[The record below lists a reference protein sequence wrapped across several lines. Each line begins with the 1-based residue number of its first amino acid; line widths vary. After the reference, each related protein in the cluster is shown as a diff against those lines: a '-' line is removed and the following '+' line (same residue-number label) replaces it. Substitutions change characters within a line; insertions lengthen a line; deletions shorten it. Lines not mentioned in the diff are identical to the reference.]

1 MQESSLF
8 GARFFSSCKIR
19 ALQGFCSHKPKS
31 GFWRTLAGGTAIQV
45 ANKSQSAGISL
56 PSASLSLSLSRFLF
70 QRQCCGF
77 CCIWRRLVGGCCL
90 PLPAMTCGS
99 LSLLGASHTSPSPSH
114 LSSCHLLP
122 LTVCPAGR
130 CSATSRPEH
139 RTRDPLSGRSGC
151 RSFMHLI

>member
-56 PSASLSLSLSRFLF
+56 PSASLSLSLSRV
-70 QRQCCGF
+70 F
-77 CCIWRRLVGGCCL
+77 CFNGSVVASVASGGDLLEVAAYLSRR
-90 PLPAMTCGS
+90 
-99 LSLLGASHTSPSPSH
+99 
-114 LSSCHLLP
+114 
-122 LTVCPAGR
+122 
-130 CSATSRPEH
+130 
-139 RTRDPLSGRSGC
+139 
-151 RSFMHLI
+151 

>member
-56 PSASLSLSLSRFLF
+56 PSASLSLSLAFSVSTAVLWLLLHLEAT
-70 QRQCCGF
+70 C
-77 CCIWRRLVGGCCL
+77 WRLLLTSPGDDVWEPFAPWSVAHL
-90 PLPAMTCGS
+90 S
-99 LSLLGASHTSPSPSH
+99 LSLAPLFLSSPSSH
-114 LSSCHLLP
+114 CVPRWTLFCNIS
-122 LTVCPAGR
+122 T
-130 CSATSRPEH
+130 
-139 RTRDPLSGRSGC
+139 
-151 RSFMHLI
+151 